1 MFLVLRKVN
10 RIFVGCII
18 IVIGIRIIVK
28 KKVKEMFINDIENKN
43 SDW

>member
-1 MFLVLRKVN
+1 MFLVLRKVY

-28 KKVKEMFINDIENKN
+28 KKVKEMFISDIENKN